1 MNSEEY
7 MSKLDFFGGNKVEEA
22 ILEKLEAEL
31 EVVFPESY
39 RSMILEHNGT
49 YVDPSAYRASNRV
62 ESINNFFDI
71 NKTYEFFNE
80 LLPSKLVPIGR
91 DGGDNLICLDF
102 RQEGRTPVLF
112 WDYEIEEIR
121 EGTLSFV
128 ADSFEEFLDMLFDF
142 EE

>member
-1 MNSEEY
+1 MSE
-7 MSKLDFFGGNKVEEA
+7 LNFIRGNRVEVV

-31 EVVFPESY
+31 GLVFPESY
-39 RSMILEHNGT
+39 RNMILEHNGAR
-49 YVDPSAYRASNRV
+49 VKPNAYRISNRV

-91 DGGDNLICLDF
+91 DAGDNLICLDF
-102 RQEGRTPVLF
+102 RQEDSTPVLF
-112 WDYEIEEIR
+112 WDYEIAEISS
-121 EGTLSFV
+121 GALSFV
-128 ADSFEEFLDMLFDF
+128 ADSFEEFLDMLFEF